1 MRPPGR
7 LKASDTA
14 RSNVVS
20 LGAQKLALDLQ
31 VAAEPAERPA
41 GGDDP
46 VAGRNRIP
54 ALAQDT
60 ANGTMRAR

>member
-7 LKASDTA
+7 LKASDAA
-14 RSNVVS
+14 RSNVVT

-41 GGDDP
+41 GSNDP
-46 VAGRNRIP
+46 VAGRDRVP

-60 ANGTMRAR
+60 ANGAMRAR